1 MFLMAVHY
9 PALERGAILCW
20 LHYFH
25 DSNEMTMGG
34 LKMKE
39 YSKVRWIEP
48 HHPVA
53 DQRGRC
59 KP

>member
-9 PALERGAILCW
+9 PVLERGAIHCW

-25 DSNEMTMGG
+25 DSEEMTMGG

-39 YSKVRWIEP
+39 YGKVRCTEP
-48 HHPVA
+48 QQPVA
-53 DQRGRC
+53 VHYGQR
-59 KP
+59 

>member
-9 PALERGAILCW
+9 PALERGPIHCW

-25 DSNEMTMGG
+25 NSKEMTMGG

-39 YSKVRWIEP
+39 YSKVSWIKP
-48 HHPVA
+48 QQPVA
-53 DQRGRC
+53 LHHG
-59 KP
+59 